1 MVEYLGY
8 LASLMILVSMLM
20 RDMVKFRYVNTVAC
34 LMFVFYGV
42 FRNDTPIILLN
53 ATVVIINIFYLFIRK
68 K

>member
-8 LASLMILVSMLM
+8 LASLMILVSMFM
-20 RDMVKFRYVNTVAC
+20 QDMVRFRYVNTVAC
-34 LMFVFYGV
+34 LMFAFYGV

>member
-34 LMFVFYGV
+34 LMFTFYGV